1 MCGVGINCS
10 LSSFPTHQ
18 HRHTSMERTN
28 KQENNIGGERP
39 PNSAAC
45 QFGVWLHAQVDDPTE
60 SQHHDKSQVIGNPY
74 RKFVF
79 STVRLVGR
87 QRDDLEGKQRY
98 EDAQPDRLGK
108 VQLVDVERGADEPA
122 PRHHNHK
129 SLEEDSDD
137 KKEKLAD
144 NVASP
149 SSVIVHDEP
158 FSSPGR
164 ECPCFIKNTALTSE

>member
-10 LSSFPTHQ
+10 LSSFSTHQ

-45 QFGVWLHAQVDDPTE
+45 QFGVWLHEQVDDPTE
-60 SQHHDKSQVIGNPY
+60 SQRHEKSQVIGNPCL
-74 RKFVF
+74 KFVCF
-79 STVRLVGR
+79 TVQLGDK
-87 QRDDLEGKQRY
+87 QRDELEGKQRD
-98 EDAQPDRLGK
+98 EDVQPDRLFK
-108 VQLVDVERGADEPA
+108 IQLVDVERGADEPA
-122 PRHHNHK
+122 PRHHSHK
-129 SLEEDSDD
+129 SSEEDIDD

-149 SSVIVHDEP
+149 SSVIAHDEP

>member
-1 MCGVGINCS
+1 
-10 LSSFPTHQ
+10 
-18 HRHTSMERTN
+18 MERTN

-45 QFGVWLHAQVDDPTE
+45 QFGVWLHEQVDDPTE

-108 VQLVDVERGADEPA
+108 VQLVDVERWGGGGGP
-122 PRHHNHK
+122 PPPPPTHNTHETEK
-129 SLEEDSDD
+129 HEE